1 MHSTCQDHYFTSLDN
16 NTATAVAISQN
27 YYFAALDFE
36 KTIVYFEFKGG
47 EGGVYFKEVRKF
59 PRNIF
64 KSNQGSL
71 YVPEG
76 EKFIVST
83 GIEADTSINVWS
95 MRG

>member
-1 MHSTCQDHYFTSLDN
+1 MGKSNNELVLFDLKKWKMHSTCQDHYFTFLDN

-36 KTIVYFEFKGG
+36 KTITYFEFKGG
-47 EGGVYFKEVRKF
+47 EGGIYFKEVKKF

-76 EKFIVST
+76 
-83 GIEADTSINVWS
+83 
-95 MRG
+95 